1 MSNKRIGD
9 LIPIEKRGGQQ
20 AVNARYLYEWL
31 QVKKDFSDWMKAQ
44 IIRCDLSENEDYQ
57 VFLPQKG
64 EQKRG
69 GSNRIDY
76 ALSLN
81 AAKEISMMSQTQRGK
96 EARRYFIECERIAME
111 KQKPM
116 MVLPQ
121 NYEEALTKLLE
132 QVKENKSLLIENRM
146 QKRELAR
153 KQSGIEL
160 AYQIVK
166 DFQKEVNESR
176 EKVKAYDK
184 VINSSQDDGLFTT
197 RQIAQEIGLTD
208 HKLYAILMQIGVLYK
223 QSDTYM
229 MHADYVGWQLHR
241 MVSHVVN
248 EKTGRVRTY
257 LKWSNRGRVYIH
269 ALHDCGWDKRK
280 AYNKLREIKGSK
292 NVKEA

>member
-1 MSNKRIGD
+1 MNERKKIGE

-31 QVKKDFSDWMKAQ
+31 QIRKQFADWIKMQ
-44 IIRCDLSENEDYQ
+44 IIRCDLVENEDYEVLLHQ
-57 VFLPQKG
+57 EVKQSG
-64 EQKRG
+64 RG

-81 AAKEISMMSQTQRGK
+81 AAKEISMMSQTEKGK
-96 EARRYFIECERIAME
+96 QARRYFIECERIAQE

-121 NYEEALTKLLE
+121 NYEEALAKLLE
-132 QVKENKSLLIENRM
+132 QVKTNNALMIENRM

-160 AYQIVK
+160 AYEIVK
-166 DFQKEVNESR
+166 DFQKEVERSR
-176 EKVKAYDK
+176 AKVEVYDQ
-184 VINSSQDDGLFTT
+184 VINSTQEDGLFTT
-197 RQIAQEIGLTD
+197 RQVAQEIGMSD
-208 HKLYAILMQIGVLYK
+208 HRLYAILMQIGVLYK

-229 MHADYVGWQLHR
+229 VHSDYVGWKLHK
-241 MVSHVVN
+241 MVSHVIN
-248 EKTGRVRTY
+248 AETGRVRTY

-269 ALHDCGWDKRK
+269 ALYDCGWDKRK
-280 AYNKLREIKGSK
+280 AYKKLRET
-292 NVKEA
+292 KESMNG